1 MSRLSGSEPRDKKR
15 GSLVFLTSALVLILA
30 PACVDDGDSSGWDWN
45 IGSNIP
51 APSVPE
57 DNPMSVEKVELGRH
71 LFYDIRLS
79 GNQTQS
85 CSSCHRQD
93 LAFTDGLARSEGS
106 TGEQTPR
113 SSMSLANVAYV
124 SALTWVNPLLR
135 DLSEQALI
143 PMFGEE
149 PVELGLSGLEDEL
162 LERLRSDTAYQ
173 ELFMAAYPDRADPFS
188 LSGIS
193 DALATFQRTLL
204 SFDAPYD
211 RYIRG
216 DDNAMSAEALRGM
229 ELFNSEELECF
240 HCHGGF
246 NFTDSVDS
254 AHNPFNEVAFHNNG
268 LYNVDGRGAYPAPNL
283 GYVEFTGAPSDQGRF
298 RAPSLRNIAV
308 TAPYMHDG
316 SIDTLDGV
324 LEHYAAGGRN
334 IQEGPNFGDGR
345 ENPNKS
351 GFVNG
356 FELTETRRAELLAF
370 LNALTDENF
379 LSNPSHSDP
388 FAGGQAVGQ

>member
-1 MSRLSGSEPRDKKR
+1 
-15 GSLVFLTSALVLILA
+15 
-30 PACVDDGDSSGWDWN
+30 
-45 IGSNIP
+45 
-51 APSVPE
+51 
-57 DNPMSVEKVELGRH
+57 
-71 LFYDIRLS
+71 
-79 GNQTQS
+79 
-85 CSSCHRQD
+85 
-93 LAFTDGLARSEGS
+93 
-106 TGEQTPR
+106 
-113 SSMSLANVAYV
+113 
-124 SALTWVNPLLR
+124 
-135 DLSEQALI
+135 
-143 PMFGEE
+143 
-149 PVELGLSGLEDEL
+149 
-162 LERLRSDTAYQ
+162 
-173 ELFMAAYPDRADPFS
+173 MAAYPDRADPFS